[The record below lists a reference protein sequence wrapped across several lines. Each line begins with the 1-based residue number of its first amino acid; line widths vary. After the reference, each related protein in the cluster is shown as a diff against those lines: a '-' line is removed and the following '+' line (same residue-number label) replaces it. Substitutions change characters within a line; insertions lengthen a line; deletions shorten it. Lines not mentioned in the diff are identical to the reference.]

1 MNVILLEAVENLGS
15 IGDLVKV
22 KPGYGRNYLLPQGK
36 AALAT
41 PENIKAIEAR
51 RAELEKAAVEELARA
66 QERAK
71 AFENLQVVIQANAGS
86 EGKLFGSVG
95 PLDIVEAL
103 ATLQVEAERSE
114 IRMPEGPIGELGEYT
129 IGVHLH
135 SEVNAD
141 VLVRVVGEGGEAA
154 AVIATE
160 VVDEVVAEEIAGDVS
175 EAAAESDAP
184 EASEEAA
191 SKDE

>member
-1 MNVILLEAVENLGS
+1 MNVILLESVENLGS

-51 RAELEKAAVEELARA
+51 REELEKAEAEELTKAK
-66 QERAK
+66 ERAK
-71 AFENLQVVIQANAGS
+71 AFDNLEVVIQANAGS

-95 PLDIVEAL
+95 PIDIVDAL
-103 ATLQVEAERSE
+103 ADVQVEVERAE
-114 IRMPEGPIGELGEYT
+114 IRMPEGPIQELGEFP

-135 SEVNAD
+135 AEVDAE
-141 VLVRVVGEGGEAA
+141 VLVRVVGEDGETAET
-154 AVIATE
+154 VR
-160 VVDEVVAEEIAGDVS
+160 VAETAETAEKT
-175 EAAAESDAP
+175 EAPA
-184 EASEEAA
+184 
-191 SKDE
+191 DE